1 MGNFVGQ
8 IQGNGEFKIPYE
20 LRNHIQV
27 RTTIPFDD
35 HDGFLLTTALF
46 GINNEIQ
53 VLDRDYSLVPHGII
67 LINQNENFSYTDTE
81 ALGYVL
87 PLIIIS
93 LGEAKERNLSDLIML
108 TMYLEEFIHHFLMI
122 HDEEIAKNKVVEIL
136 KNILNFPVEF
146 NHIYNQEWKEYYPDI
161 RGEDID
167 D

>member
-1 MGNFVGQ
+1 MGKFINQ

-46 GINNEIQ
+46 GINGEIQ
-53 VLDRDYSLVPHGII
+53 AIGRDYSLVPHGII
-67 LINQNENFSYTDTE
+67 LINQDENFSYTDTD
-81 ALGYVL
+81 ALGYIL

-93 LGEAKERNLSDLIML
+93 LGKAKEQKFSDLIVL

-122 HDEEIAKNKVVEIL
+122 HDEEIAKNKVV
-136 KNILNFPVEF
+136 KILNDILSFSVEF
-146 NHIYNQEWKEYYPDI
+146 NDIYNQEWKKYYPNI
-161 RGEDID
+161 HEEDID
-167 D
+167 N